1 MIRLK
6 KKLQKKD
13 IIILSVIIAML
24 VATTLYFISKRKK
37 YMQDAEIVYESNRC
51 WVTVINNGEVL
62 KLSDKQINKLMYL
75 MEHSYAKTFE
85 KGGFRDDINEDASLY
100 IDIQYE
106 NEICISNDDANSFY
120 FYRILYTYEDKY
132 NNKLTYHIKNDII
145 GYRYYNMPYSDMN
158 ELESILNLSF
168 LD

>member
-1 MIRLK
+1 MK
-6 KKLQKKD
+6 KKYLFIAALL
-13 IIILSVIIAML
+13 IIIALAVF
-24 VATTLYFISKRKK
+24 FIGFTKRT
-37 YMQDAEIVYESNRC
+37 YMKNAEIIYNSNKC
-51 WVTVINNGEVL
+51 IVTVKNNGKAL
-62 KLSDKQINKLMYL
+62 KLTDRQIERMMYL

-158 ELESILNLSF
+158 ELESILNCSF
-168 LD
+168 QNK

>member
-1 MIRLK
+1 MIGLK
-6 KKLQKKD
+6 MKLQKKD
-13 IIILSVIIAML
+13 IIILSVIIVML

-75 MEHSYAKTFE
+75 MEHSYSKTYPCTGAKSNINKDKGVYVEIRYENDIDMSLNDIESDKYYKIIFTFE
-85 KGGFRDDINEDASLY
+85 DKLDNALMYYIKDD
-100 IDIQYE
+100 
-106 NEICISNDDANSFY
+106 SFGY
-120 FYRILYTYEDKY
+120 AFYL
-132 NNKLTYHIKNDII
+132 
-145 GYRYYNMPYSDMN
+145 MPKSDME